1 MSKRPTQ
8 QQRILSLLKER
19 GESGVYVYE
28 LMTPRNMGG
37 IGASQY
43 GARIME
49 LRRKGYKIINREPGH
64 FVLDPDYTGVST
76 SERPFEMVIGDDE
89 IARKVYL

>member
-19 GESGVYVYE
+19 GESGVFVYE
-28 LMTPRNMGG
+28 FMTPVSLGG
-37 IGASQY
+37 LGVSQY

-49 LRRKGYKIINREPGH
+49 LRRKGYKIINIEPGH
-64 FVLDPDYTGVST
+64 FELDPDYSEVST
-76 SERPFEMVIGDDE
+76 SERPFKMIIGDDD